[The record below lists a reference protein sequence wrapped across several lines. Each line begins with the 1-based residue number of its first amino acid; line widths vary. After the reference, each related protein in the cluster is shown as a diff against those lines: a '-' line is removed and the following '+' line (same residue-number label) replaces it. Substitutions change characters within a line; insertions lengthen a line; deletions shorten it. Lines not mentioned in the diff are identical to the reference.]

1 MHATAVHIGLVYK
14 SDMPDIHV
22 NTIMESRL
30 LHSLKIY
37 FHVRIN
43 KKRDM
48 VTSFNEASNSG
59 TFVTRAE
66 EMKDEPRRSKRA
78 RKESRMVKI
87 SQW

>member
-1 MHATAVHIGLVYK
+1 M
-14 SDMPDIHV
+14 
-22 NTIMESRL
+22 
-30 LHSLKIY
+30 
-37 FHVRIN
+37 
-43 KKRDM
+43 
-48 VTSFNEASNSG
+48 TSFNEASNSG